1 MKNSLIKILTATL
14 VLIMTVIPVS
24 VVAISAD
31 EYENTHVN
39 TGDYRIDLIS
49 VAKTQI
55 GFREGEYNDTKYG
68 TWYGLPNQPWCA
80 MFVSWCA
87 RQADI
92 PTSIIRNCAIAAP
105 DDGYFSVPFVDG
117 EEYTPQLGD
126 LFFTKTF
133 SHVGIVYYADGD
145 YFYTLEGNSNDTGS
159 SEGIGVF
166 SLRRKTA
173 DYYFG
178 VPEYDKHESADHICD
193 KAVYA
198 TSDEAHPHLSL
209 YRCSVCDKLSY
220 DYRATSFDEACPDC
234 NPSAKV
240 QILGDANE
248 GGIVNIKDV
257 TAIQKHAA
265 GIELLSK
272 NGVRLADADQSGEV
286 NVRDATAVQKYL
298 ADIPTPY
305 PIGEAAQ

>member
-1 MKNSLIKILTATL
+1 MKNSLTKILAVTL
-14 VLIMTVIPVS
+14 VLIMGLIPASFVT
-24 VVAISAD
+24 AAAD
-31 EYENTHVN
+31 EYENTHIN
-39 TGDYRIDLIS
+39 TGDYRTDLIS
-49 VAKTQI
+49 VAKTQL

-92 PTSIIRNCAIAAP
+92 PTDIIRNCAIAAP

-159 SEGIGVF
+159 SEGVGVF

-193 KAVYA
+193 KLYFA
-198 TSDEAHPHLSL
+198 TSDEMHPHLSL
-209 YRCSVCDKLSY
+209 YGCSVCGELSR
-220 DYRATSFDEACPDC
+220 DYRETSTCEICSEC
-234 NPSAKV
+234 NPSYKV
-240 QILGDANE
+240 EILGDANE

-257 TAIQKHAA
+257 TAIQKHVA
-265 GIELLSK
+265 GIEILSDTGEK
-272 NGVRLADADQSGEV
+272 LADADQSGEV
-286 NVRDATAVQKYL
+286 NVRDATAIQKYL
-298 ADIPTPY
+298 ADIPTSY
-305 PIGEAAQ
+305 PIGEVVR